1 MELEN
6 ILDKTCHIFYKKIG
20 QYWVNIKKVH
30 LEKQVVKEN
39 SNEVEVGS
47 KQSLE
52 RLLKEIHSPT
62 SLDDLW
68 PAIQTNSVYQ
78 DLFENWSSWAGSYRE
93 RRWEVLCREME
104 KAAYATRP
112 YCLQCGDCCRQG
124 SPTLSVEDMP
134 LLRQGIIKRMDL
146 LTLRAGEIGFS
157 NATQDLVLLPE
168 ERIKVK
174 EKPGSREC
182 LLLDS
187 ETNRCSIYEDR
198 PLQCQGMECW
208 NPENFDV
215 LSSQPFISRRQLLN
229 PDDPLI
235 PFIESHSK
243 QCAVSDLQDA
253 LSRIK
258 KGLATAQEEAL
269 DILFFDQ
276 HLREYLT
283 QEQGVDP
290 ENQLFL
296 IGRPVSDLIHSFGF
310 RIEEDMGGKLNLV
323 LNTLDNN

>member
-1 MELEN
+1 
-6 ILDKTCHIFYKKIG
+6 
-20 QYWVNIKKVH
+20 
-30 LEKQVVKEN
+30 LEKPLVKGN
-39 SNEVEVGS
+39 SNEVEAKS

-52 RLLKEIHSPT
+52 RLLIGIHSSA

-68 PAIQTNSVYQ
+68 PTIQTNSVYQ
-78 DLFENWSSWAGSYRE
+78 DLFENWFSWAEPYRE
-93 RRWEVLCREME
+93 RRWQALCREME

-112 YCLQCGDCCRQG
+112 YCLHCGDCCRQG
-124 SPTLSVEDMP
+124 SPTLSVKDIP

-157 NATQDLVLLPE
+157 NDTQDLVLLPE

-182 LLLDS
+182 LLLDP
-187 ETNRCSIYEDR
+187 ETNSCRIYEDR
-198 PLQCQGMECW
+198 PLQCQAMECW
-208 NPENFDV
+208 NPENFDD
-215 LSSQPFISRRQLLN
+215 LNSQQFISRKQLLN

-235 PFIESHSK
+235 PIIESHSRR
-243 QCAVSDLQDA
+243 CAVSALQEA

-258 KGLATAQEEAL
+258 KGVAAAQEEAL

-283 QEQGVDP
+283 QEQGIDP
-290 ENQLFL
+290 ESQMFL

-310 RIEEDMGGKLNLV
+310 RIEEDREGKLNLV
-323 LNTLDNN
+323 LNTSGKN